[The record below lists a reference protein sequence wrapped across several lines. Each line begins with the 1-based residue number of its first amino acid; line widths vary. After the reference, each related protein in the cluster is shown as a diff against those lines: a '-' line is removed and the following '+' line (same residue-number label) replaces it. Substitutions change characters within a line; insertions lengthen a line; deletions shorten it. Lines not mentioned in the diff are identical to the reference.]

1 MLSFLESGAKIG
13 KISMFVY
20 ITLAL
25 VVGVFALQ
33 ENGSVTKK
41 TRKHFYFSLLVFLL
55 IVGLRYRHGDYGT
68 YEMGYNEDI
77 DVGGDAGYFQLQQ
90 WFHHIGASFQF
101 FVFVITLF
109 SVLAFRKI
117 FNISCWPL
125 FGMAVILGKIFTLY
139 AMSGIRQY
147 VAMALCWWALY
158 ELLANK
164 RKIHFFVMLFLAY
177 TLHGSA
183 LILLPVYFFRERK
196 FTFQTAFF
204 ILLASVIIGRFSMT
218 FFATASDM
226 SDLVRDR
233 FGTYVSESQASE
245 EDMGMNLLNYFENF
259 LFLALALFARKKAMG
274 KIPYYDLFLY
284 MFVIYCGFLIAGKDV
299 GIIKRLRDYYV
310 IAYAF
315 IVPGYFC
322 LFKSKRYFQ
331 LSRLVMVAYFIFLM
345 FRSLYVFDSSFPPNT
360 YGRMIPYHS
369 IFQKP

>member
-1 MLSFLESGAKIG
+1 ML
-13 KISMFVY
+13 VY
-20 ITLAL
+20 IILAL

-33 ENGSVTKK
+33 ENGVVSKK
-41 TRKHFYFSLLVFLL
+41 TKKHFYFSLLVFLL
-55 IVGLRYRHGDYGT
+55 IVGLRYRHGDYVT

-90 WFHHIGASFQF
+90 WFHHIGVSFQF

-109 SVLAFRKI
+109 SVFAFKKI
-117 FNISCWPL
+117 LSISCWPL

-196 FTFQTAFF
+196 FTFQTAFI
-204 ILLASVIIGRFSMT
+204 ILLVSVIVGRFSMAL
-218 FFATASDM
+218 FDTALGM
-226 SDLVRDR
+226 SDLVSDR
-233 FGTYVSESQASE
+233 LGSYVSQSKEGAKG
-245 EDMGMNLLNYFENF
+245 MGMNLLNYFENF
-259 LFLALALFARKKAMG
+259 LFLVLALFVRKKAIG
-274 KIPYYDLFLY
+274 KIPFYDFFLY

-299 GIIKRLRDYYV
+299 GIIKRLRDYYA

-315 IVPGYFC
+315 IVPGYFY
-322 LFKSKRYFQ
+322 LFKNKRYFQ
-331 LSRLVMVAYFIFLM
+331 LSCVVMIAYFILLM
-345 FRSLYVFDSSFPPNT
+345 FRSLFVYDEPLPLGVQD
-360 YGRMIPYHS
+360 RMIPYHS

>member
-1 MLSFLESGAKIG
+1 ML
-13 KISMFVY
+13 VY
-20 ITLAL
+20 IILAL
-25 VVGVFALQ
+25 FVGVFALQ
-33 ENGSVTKK
+33 ENGVISTK
-41 TRKHFYFSLLVFLL
+41 TRKHFYFSLLVFLM

-90 WFHHIGASFQF
+90 WFHHIDVSFQF

-109 SVLAFRKI
+109 SVFAFRKI
-117 FNISCWPL
+117 LSISCWPL

-196 FTFQTAFF
+196 FTFQAAFF
-204 ILLASVIIGRFSMT
+204 ILLASVIVGRFSMT

-226 SDLVRDR
+226 SDLISDR
-233 FGTYVSESQASE
+233 LGGYVSQSQGGVKG
-245 EDMGMNLLNYFENF
+245 MGMNLLNYFENF
-259 LFLALALFARKKAMG
+259 LFLALALFARKKALG
-274 KIPYYDLFLY
+274 KIPYYDFFLY

-315 IVPGYFC
+315 IVPGYFY
-322 LFKSKRYFQ
+322 LFKSKNYYQ
-331 LSRLVMVAYFIFLM
+331 LSRVVMIVYFIFLM
-345 FRSLYVFDSSFPPNT
+345 FRSLYVYDAPFPPNT

>member
-1 MLSFLESGAKIG
+1 ML
-13 KISMFVY
+13 VY
-20 ITLAL
+20 IILAL
-25 VVGVFALQ
+25 FIGVFALQ
-33 ENGSVTKK
+33 ENGVVSKK

-55 IVGLRYRHGDYGT
+55 IVGLRYWHGDYGT

-90 WFHHIGASFQF
+90 WFHHIGVSFQF

-109 SVLAFRKI
+109 SVFAFRKI
-117 FNISCWPL
+117 LSISCWPL

-196 FTFQTAFF
+196 FTFQTAFI
-204 ILLASVIIGRFSMT
+204 ILLVSVVIGRFSMT

-226 SDLVRDR
+226 SDLVSDR
-233 FGTYVSESQASE
+233 LGSYVLHSQDGAKG
-245 EDMGMNLLNYFENF
+245 MGMNLLNYFENF
-259 LFLALALFARKKAMG
+259 LFLALALFARKKALS
-274 KIPYYDLFLY
+274 KIPYYDFFLY

-315 IVPGYFC
+315 IVPGYFY

-331 LSRLVMVAYFIFLM
+331 LSRFVMIAYFIFLM
-345 FRSLYVFDSSFPPNT
+345 FRSLYVFDAPFPPNA